1 MKLFNDDC
9 LKVLPTIPNSSID
22 LIITSP
28 PYDNIRDY
36 NNSSIWNFDIFKNI
50 ANELERCLKDG
61 GVIVWI
67 VNDAT
72 INGSETGTSFKQAL
86 YFKEIGLKLHDTM
99 IWQKETF
106 TAVGSIKTRYAPVFE
121 YMFILSKG
129 KPKTFNPI
137 KDRKNINA
145 NVKIHGTLR
154 QKNGQTKPVSSNGRY
169 IKEYGIRFNVWKI
182 NSEKSN
188 KTNHPAV
195 FPTNLAIDHIKT
207 WSNENDLI
215 LDCFMGSGTTG
226 LVCKYLKRDFIGIEI
241 DQEYFKIAKERIE
254 INNQKQI
261 SLFI

>member
-1 MKLFNDDC
+1 MKLINNDC
-9 LKVLPTIPNSSID
+9 LKVLPTIPENSID

-36 NNSSIWNFDIFKNI
+36 NDSSTWNFDIFKNI
-50 ANELERCLKDG
+50 ANELKRLLKDG
-61 GVIVWI
+61 GLIVWI

-72 INGSETGTSFKQAL
+72 LKGSETGTSFRQAL
-86 YFKEIGLKLHDTM
+86 YFKEIGLNLHDTM

-121 YMFILSKG
+121 YMFILSKD

-137 KDRKNINA
+137 KDRKNIFA
-145 NVKIHGTLR
+145 NHKIHGTVR
-154 QKNGQTKPVSSNGRY
+154 QKNGQTKPVSSNGKK
-169 IKEYGIRFNVWKI
+169 INEYGIRFNIWKT

-195 FPTNLAIDHIKT
+195 FPIKLVQDHIKT

-226 LVCKYLKRDFIGIEI
+226 LACKNLNRKFIGIEI
-241 DQEYFKIAKERIE
+241 DQEYFNIAKNRIE
-254 INNQKQI
+254 STLI
-261 SLFI
+261 

>member
-1 MKLFNDDC
+1 MQLFNDDC
-9 LKVLPTIPNSSID
+9 LKVLPNISNKSID

-36 NNSSIWNFDIFKNI
+36 NNSSAWNFYIFKNI
-50 ANELERCLKDG
+50 ANELQRSLKDG

-72 INGSETGTSFKQAL
+72 IKGSETGTSFKQAL
-86 YFKEIGLKLHDTM
+86 YFKSLGLNIHDTM

-106 TAVGSIKTRYAPVFE
+106 TAVGSIQTRYAPVFE
-121 YMFILSKG
+121 YMFVLSKG

-137 KDRKNINA
+137 KDRKNIS
-145 NVKIHGTLR
+145 VGTKIHGTIR
-154 QKNGQTKPVSSNGRY
+154 QKNGQTKPVSSNGTK

-182 NSEKSN
+182 NSEKNN

-195 FPTNLAIDHIKT
+195 FPISLIEDHIET
-207 WSNENDLI
+207 WSNKNDTI

-226 LVCKYLKRDFIGIEI
+226 LACKNLNRKFIGIEI
-241 DQEYFKIAKERIE
+241 DKEYFNIAKKRIE
-254 INNQKQI
+254 
-261 SLFI
+261 SV